1 MTELFEPV
9 DVYDHRVADADGS
22 LLATYNAAG
31 VLTAGDLQIA
41 RRIATICD
49 EPEEDVVLALALTVR
64 AVRDGSVCLD
74 LDRAAEVAPG
84 LPWPEPGAWRE
95 KVAGSCVVS
104 QGAVAVDEGLV
115 YLDRYHRLELAVCAD
130 LSARERRAAP
140 VVDDT
145 VLETALDRAFPRAA
159 APGARDYTE
168 QRRAAERAARSW
180 TTVLT
185 GGPGT
190 GKTTTVAGLICVLA
204 DQARDG
210 RRLSVALAAPTGKA
224 AARLQES
231 VLEEATDAR
240 FSDDDRR
247 RLQHMDA
254 VTLHRL
260 LGWRPDNATRFRH
273 DRGNRLKYD
282 LVVVD
287 ESSMVE
293 LTLMARLLEAT
304 RADCRLVLVGD
315 PHQLTSVGA
324 GAVLGDL
331 VRGYQGRAAS
341 RASPAPPVVTLETSH
356 RFGDEIGALARAVR
370 EDRLDEVLERLRS
383 GVPAIEFVEDPD
395 PEPLLREL
403 VLTSAREVRAAAER
417 GDADEALRAL
427 DRHRLLCA
435 HREGPHGVSHW
446 NRAAEAWLA
455 EESGS
460 DHWPLWYAGRPLIVT
475 SNDYAVGVYNGETGV
490 VVRRPD
496 GALRAR
502 ISGSEGIRDLATT
515 RLVDVDTMHALT
527 IHKSQGS
534 QVDEVTVLLPPA
546 DSRLLSRELFY
557 TAITRARR
565 VVRVIGSEQTV
576 REAVRRRARRA
587 SGLAARLAHEA
598 EGEAASR

>member
-1 MTELFEPV
+1 VTELFEPV
-9 DVYDHRVADADGS
+9 DAFDHRVAVDDGS
-22 LLATYNAAG
+22 VLATYNLAG

-41 RRIATICD
+41 RRIASICGESD
-49 EPEEDVVLALALTVR
+49 PDVELALALTVR
-64 AVRDGSVCLD
+64 AVRDGSVCID
-74 LDRAAEVAPG
+74 LDHIPEIAPD
-84 LPWPEPGAWRE
+84 LPWPDAATWRSTVE
-95 KVAGSCVVS
+95 SSRVVAE
-104 QGAVAVDEGLV
+104 GAVVLDEGLV

-130 LSARERRAAP
+130 LRERASRTPPTVDSSVLAA
-140 VVDDT
+140 
-145 VLETALDRAFPRAA
+145 ALDRAFPPAGSA
-159 APGARDYTE
+159 GAGTRDYTE
-168 QRRAAERAARSW
+168 QRRAAEQAAGSW

-204 DQARDG
+204 DQVGDG

-231 VLEEATDAR
+231 VLEEARDER

-247 RLQHMDA
+247 RLEDMDA

-282 LVVVD
+282 LIVVD

-293 LTLMARLLEAT
+293 LTMMARLLEAT
-304 RADCRLVLVGD
+304 RPDCRLVLVGD

-331 VRGYQGRAAS
+331 VRGYEERTPS
-341 RASPAPPVVTLETSH
+341 PVVTLETSH

-370 EDRLDEVLERLRS
+370 EDRVDEVLERLRS
-383 GVPAIEFVEDPD
+383 GVPAIEFVEDDD
-395 PEPLLREL
+395 PEALLRDL
-403 VLTSAREVRAAAER
+403 VLTAARDVRAAAER
-417 GDADEALRAL
+417 GDTNSALHAL

-435 HREGPHGVSHW
+435 HREGPYGVTHW

-490 VVRRPD
+490 VVRRED

-502 ISGSEGIRDLATT
+502 ISGSNGVRDLATT

-534 QVDEVTVLLPPA
+534 QVDEVTVLLPPP

-557 TAITRARR
+557 TAITRARS
-565 VVRVIGSEQTV
+565 VVRVVGSEETV
-576 REAVRRRARRA
+576 RRAVGRRVQRA
-587 SGLAARLAHEA
+587 SGLAARLAHGA
-598 EGEAASR
+598 EIRPGSP

>member
-1 MTELFEPV
+1 VTELFEPA
-9 DVYDHRVADADGS
+9 DVFDHRVAADDGT
-22 LLATYNAAG
+22 LLAAYNAAG
-31 VLTAGDLQIA
+31 LLTAGDLQIA
-41 RRIATICD
+41 RRIAAICS
-49 EPEEDVVLALALTVR
+49 EGDVEAVLALALTVR

-74 LDRAAEVAPG
+74 LDRARELAPE
-84 LPWPEPGAWRE
+84 LTWPEPEPWRRA
-95 KVAGSCVVS
+95 VAGSRLVS
-104 QGAVAVDEGLV
+104 EGAVVVDEGLV

-130 LSARERRAAP
+130 LGERARRRP
-140 VVDDT
+140 PEVDEEALDR
-145 VLETALDRAFPRAA
+145 ALDRAFPPADAGR
-159 APGARDYTE
+159 PGADRLDYSE
-168 QRRAAERAARSW
+168 QRRAAAQAARSW

-190 GKTTTVAGLICVLA
+190 GKTTTVAGLVCVLA
-204 DQARDG
+204 EVQRG

-231 VLEEATDAR
+231 VLEEARDAR

-247 RLQHMDA
+247 RLRDMDA

-287 ESSMVE
+287 ESSMIE

-304 RADCRLVLVGD
+304 RPDSRLVLVGD

-331 VRGYQGRAAS
+331 VRGYRDRAPS
-341 RASPAPPVVTLETSH
+341 PVVTLETSH

-370 EDRLDEVLERLRS
+370 EEREDEVLDRLRA
-383 GVPAIEFVEDPD
+383 GVPGIEYVEDPQ
-395 PEPLLREL
+395 PEDLLRGL
-403 VLTSAREVRAAAER
+403 VLESARAVRAAAER
-417 GDADEALRAL
+417 GDAEAALEAL

-435 HREGPHGVSHW
+435 HRDGPFGVSHW

-455 EESGS
+455 EEAGS
-460 DHWPLWYAGRPLIVT
+460 DHWPLWYPGRPLIVT

-490 VVRRPD
+490 VVRRAD

-502 ISGSEGIRDLATT
+502 ISGSEGVRDLATT
-515 RLVDVDTMHALT
+515 RLVDVETMHALT
-527 IHKSQGS
+527 IHRSQGS
-534 QVDEVTVLLPPA
+534 QVDEVTVLLPPP

-565 VVRVIGSEQTV
+565 VVRVVGSEETV
-576 REAVRRRARRA
+576 REAVRRRAQRA
-587 SGLAARLAHEA
+587 SGLAARLAHDGGA
-598 EGEAASR
+598 ET

>member
-9 DVYDHRVADADGS
+9 DLYDHRVAEADGS
-22 LLATYNAAG
+22 VLAAFNAAG

-41 RRIATICD
+41 RRIAAICGET
-49 EPEEDVVLALALTVR
+49 EPDTVLGLALAVR

-74 LDRAAEVAPG
+74 LDRVHETATG
-84 LPWPEPGAWRE
+84 LPWPDPGPWRE
-95 KVAGSCVVS
+95 VLAASRLAAE
-104 QGAVAVDEGLV
+104 GAVVVDEGLV

-130 LSARERRAAP
+130 LGDRGQRPAP
-140 VVDDT
+140 TVDEPA
-145 VLETALDRAFPRAA
+145 LAMALDRAFPVSGTA
-159 APGARDYTE
+159 GAGDRDYSE

-204 DQARDG
+204 DQVPAG

-231 VLEEATDAR
+231 VLEEARDAR

-247 RLQHMDA
+247 RLRDMDA

-273 DRGNRLKYD
+273 DRSNRLKYD

-293 LTLMARLLEAT
+293 LTMMARLLEAT
-304 RADCRLVLVGD
+304 RPDSRLVLVGD

-331 VRGYQGRAAS
+331 VRGYDGS
-341 RASPAPPVVTLETSH
+341 LLPSGSPVVTLETSH

-370 EDRLDEVLERLRS
+370 LGDADEVLDRLRS
-383 GVPAIEFVEDPD
+383 GSPAISFVEDAA

-417 GDADEALRAL
+417 GDADAALAAL

-435 HREGPHGVSHW
+435 HRDGPYGVHRW
-446 NRAAEAWLA
+446 NLATEAWLA
-455 EESGS
+455 EEVGS

-475 SNDYAVGVYNGETGV
+475 ANDYAVGVYNGETGV
-490 VVRRPD
+490 VCRRAD

-502 ISGSEGIRDLATT
+502 IAGSDGVHDLATT

-527 IHKSQGS
+527 IHRSQGS
-534 QVDEVTVLLPPA
+534 QVDQVTVLLPQP
-546 DSRLLSRELFY
+546 DSRLLSRELLY
-557 TAITRARR
+557 TAITRARQ
-565 VVRVIGSEQTV
+565 VVRVVGSEETV
-576 REAVRRRARRA
+576 REAVRRRAQRA
-587 SGLAARLAHEA
+587 SGLAARLARRP
-598 EGEAASR
+598 G

>member
-9 DVYDHRVADADGS
+9 DLFDHRVAEADGS
-22 LLATYNAAG
+22 VLASYNEAG

-41 RRIATICD
+41 RRIAAICGESD
-49 EPEEDVVLALALTVR
+49 PDVLLALALTVR

-74 LDRAAEVAPG
+74 LDHVADLALDLPRPEAEAWRAAVA
-84 LPWPEPGAWRE
+84 ASRV
-95 KVAGSCVVS
+95 VAE
-104 QGAVAVDEGLV
+104 GAVVVDEGLV

-130 LSARERRAAP
+130 LGDRARRTPPSVDEPALAA
-140 VVDDT
+140 
-145 VLETALDRAFPRAA
+145 ALDRAFPATGT
-159 APGARDYTE
+159 PGAGIRDYAE

-204 DQARDG
+204 DQAREG

-231 VLEEATDAR
+231 VLEEARDAR

-247 RLQHMDA
+247 RLQDMDA

-282 LVVVD
+282 LIVVD

-293 LTLMARLLEAT
+293 LTMMARLLEAT
-304 RADCRLVLVGD
+304 RPDCRLVLVGD

-331 VRGYQGRAAS
+331 VRGYERRTPS
-341 RASPAPPVVTLETSH
+341 PVVTLETSH

-370 EDRLDEVLERLRS
+370 EDRVDEVLERLRS
-383 GVPAIEFVEDPD
+383 GVPGIEFVEDPA
-395 PEPLLREL
+395 PEGLLRDL
-403 VLTSAREVRAAAER
+403 VLTSAREVLAAAER
-417 GDADEALRAL
+417 GDTDAALHAL

-435 HREGPHGVSHW
+435 HREGPYGVTHW

-460 DHWPLWYAGRPLIVT
+460 DHWPSWYAGRPLIVT

-490 VVRRPD
+490 VVRRDD

-502 ISGSEGIRDLATT
+502 ISGSDGVRDLSTT

-534 QVDEVTVLLPPA
+534 QVDEVTVLLPPP

-557 TAITRARR
+557 TAITRARA
-565 VVRVIGSEQTV
+565 VVRVVGSEETV
-576 REAVRRRARRA
+576 REAVRRRVQRA
-587 SGLAARLAHEA
+587 SGLAARLAHGSETA
-598 EGEAASR
+598 P

>member
-1 MTELFEPV
+1 M
-9 DVYDHRVADADGS
+9 
-22 LLATYNAAG
+22 
-31 VLTAGDLQIA
+31 
-41 RRIATICD
+41 
-49 EPEEDVVLALALTVR
+49 
-64 AVRDGSVCLD
+64 
-74 LDRAAEVAPG
+74 
-84 LPWPEPGAWRE
+84 
-95 KVAGSCVVS
+95 
-104 QGAVAVDEGLV
+104 
-115 YLDRYHRLELAVCAD
+115 
-130 LSARERRAAP
+130 
-140 VVDDT
+140 
-145 VLETALDRAFPRAA
+145 
-159 APGARDYTE
+159 
-168 QRRAAERAARSW
+168 
-180 TTVLT
+180 LT

-204 DQARDG
+204 DQAGEG

-231 VLEEATDAR
+231 VLDEAKDAR

-247 RLQHMDA
+247 RLRDMDA

-282 LVVVD
+282 LIVVD

-293 LTLMARLLEAT
+293 LTMMARLLEAT

-331 VRGYQGRAAS
+331 VRGYESQS
-341 RASPAPPVVTLETSH
+341 RSPVVTLETSH

-370 EDRLDEVLERLRS
+370 EERVDEVLERLRS
-383 GVPAIEFVEDPD
+383 GVPAIEFVEEGDH
-395 PEPLLREL
+395 EALLRDL
-403 VLTSAREVRAAAER
+403 VLASARDVRAAAER
-417 GDADEALRAL
+417 GDTEAAIQAL

-435 HREGPHGVSHW
+435 HREGPFGVTHW
-446 NRAAEAWLA
+446 NLAAEAWLA
-455 EESGS
+455 EEAGS

-490 VVRRPD
+490 VVRRGD
-496 GALRAR
+496 GALRAK
-502 ISGSEGIRDLATT
+502 ISGSDGVRDLATT

-557 TAITRARR
+557 TAITRARQ
-565 VVRVIGSEQTV
+565 VVRVIGSEETV
-576 REAVRRRARRA
+576 REAVRRRVQRA
-587 SGLAARLAHEA
+587 SGLAARLAHES
-598 EGEAASR
+598 GNHPGRS

>member
-1 MTELFEPV
+1 VTELFEAV
-9 DVYDHRVADADGS
+9 DVFDHRMAAADGS
-22 LLATYNAAG
+22 VLAAYNEAG

-41 RRIATICD
+41 RRIAAICD
-49 EPEEDVVLALALTVR
+49 EPDPEVVLALALTVR

-74 LDRAAEVAPG
+74 LDRVHEIAPE
-84 LPWPEPGAWRE
+84 LSWPEAKPWRE
-95 KVAGSCVVS
+95 RVVGSRVVAE
-104 QGAVAVDEGLV
+104 GAVVVDEGLV

-130 LSARERRAAP
+130 LGERSRRTAPTVDESALVA
-140 VVDDT
+140 
-145 VLETALDRAFPRAA
+145 ALDRAFPPAG
-159 APGARDYTE
+159 APGAGARDYAE
-168 QRRAAERAARSW
+168 QRGAAERAARSW

-204 DQARDG
+204 DQVRDG

-231 VLEEATDAR
+231 VLEEAKDGR

-247 RLQHMDA
+247 RLQDMDA

-282 LVVVD
+282 LIVVD

-293 LTLMARLLEAT
+293 LTMMARLLEAT

-331 VRGYQGRAAS
+331 VRGYEYR
-341 RASPAPPVVTLETSH
+341 SPSPVATLETSH

-370 EDRLDEVLERLRS
+370 EDQVDEVLQRLRS
-383 GVPAIEFVEDPD
+383 GVPAIEFMEDGE
-395 PEPLLREL
+395 PEALLRDL
-403 VLTSAREVRAAAER
+403 VLTSAREVRTAAEH
-417 GDADEALRAL
+417 GDTEAALQAL

-435 HREGPHGVSHW
+435 HREGPYGVTHW

-455 EESGS
+455 EELGS

-490 VVRRPD
+490 VVRRGD
-496 GALRAR
+496 GVLRAR
-502 ISGSEGIRDLATT
+502 ISGSDGVRDLATT

-534 QVDEVTVLLPPA
+534 QVDEVTVLLPPP

-557 TAITRARR
+557 TAITRARQ
-565 VVRVIGSEQTV
+565 VVRVVGSEETV
-576 REAVRRRARRA
+576 RAAVRRRAQRA

-598 EGEAASR
+598 STAPEQS

>member
-331 VRGYQGRAAS
+331 VRGYQRRAAS
-341 RASPAPPVVTLETSH
+341 RASPASPVVTLETSH

-417 GDADEALRAL
+417 GDADEALRARGRGL
-427 DRHRLLCA
+427 ARR
-435 HREGPHGVSHW
+435 GVGERPLAALVR
-446 NRAAEAWLA
+446 RAAADRDQQRLCGRRLQRRDRGRRTPPRRCA
-455 EESGS
+455 ARTHLRLRRHPRPG
-460 DHWPLWYAGRPLIVT
+460 DHTTRRRRHHA
-475 SNDYAVGVYNGETGV
+475 
-490 VVRRPD
+490 RPD
-496 GALRAR
+496 HPQVPGQPGGRGHRA
-502 ISGSEGIRDLATT
+502 
-515 RLVDVDTMHALT
+515 
-527 IHKSQGS
+527 
-534 QVDEVTVLLPPA
+534 
-546 DSRLLSRELFY
+546 
-557 TAITRARR
+557 
-565 VVRVIGSEQTV
+565 
-576 REAVRRRARRA
+576 A
-587 SGLAARLAHEA
+587 SPGRLAAAVARALLHRDHEGA
-598 EGEAASR
+598 TGRAGDRVGADGA

>member
-1 MTELFEPV
+1 VTELFEPV
-9 DVYDHRVADADGS
+9 DVYDHRVARDDRS
-22 LLATYNAAG
+22 VLAAYNEAG
-31 VLTAGDLQIA
+31 VLTAGDVQIA
-41 RRIATICD
+41 RRIAAIC
-49 EPEEDVVLALALTVR
+49 EETDPDAVLALALTVR

-74 LDRAAEVAPG
+74 LDHVPEIAPDLPRPDASTWRSALESSQVVAA
-84 LPWPEPGAWRE
+84 GA
-95 KVAGSCVVS
+95 
-104 QGAVAVDEGLV
+104 AVLDEGLV

-130 LSARERRAAP
+130 LGDRARRP
-140 VVDDT
+140 PPTVDESLL
-145 VLETALDRAFPRAA
+145 VAALDRAFPRLGSAA
-159 APGARDYTE
+159 AGSRDYTE
-168 QRRAAERAARSW
+168 QRRAAEQAVRAW

-204 DQARDG
+204 DQAKDG

-231 VLEEATDAR
+231 VLEEARDAR
-240 FSDDDRR
+240 FSDDDRGQ
-247 RLQHMDA
+247 LEDMDA

-282 LVVVD
+282 LIVVD

-293 LTLMARLLEAT
+293 LTMMARLLEAT
-304 RADCRLVLVGD
+304 RPDCRLVLVGD

-331 VRGYQGRAAS
+331 VRGYEERIPS
-341 RASPAPPVVTLETSH
+341 PVVTLETSH

-370 EDRLDEVLERLRS
+370 EDRADEVLERLRS
-383 GVPAIEFVEDPD
+383 GVPGIEFVEG
-395 PEPLLREL
+395 PEHERLLRDL
-403 VLTSAREVRAAAER
+403 VLRSAREVRAAAER
-417 GDADEALRAL
+417 GDTDAALQAL

-435 HREGPHGVSHW
+435 HRDGPYGVNHW

-460 DHWPLWYAGRPLIVT
+460 DHWPTWYAGRPLIVT

-490 VVRRPD
+490 VVRRDD

-502 ISGSEGIRDLATT
+502 ISGSDGVRDLATT
-515 RLVDVDTMHALT
+515 RLVDIDTMHALT

-534 QVDEVTVLLPPA
+534 QVDEVTVLLPPP

-557 TAITRARR
+557 TAITRARQGVR
-565 VVRVIGSEQTV
+565 VVGSEETV
-576 REAVRRRARRA
+576 RAAVRRRVQRA
-587 SGLAARLAHEA
+587 SGLAARLGHEPGN
-598 EGEAASR
+598 ETSSS

>member
-9 DVYDHRVADADGS
+9 DLYDHRVADADGS
-22 LLATYNAAG
+22 LLAAYNEAG

-41 RRIATICD
+41 RRIARIC
-49 EPEEDVVLALALTVR
+49 EESELDVVLALALTVR

-74 LDRAAEVAPG
+74 LEHVAEIAPE
-84 LPWPEPGAWRE
+84 LTWPQPGPWRE
-95 KVAGSCVVS
+95 TVAASRVADAGAIVVD
-104 QGAVAVDEGLV
+104 GGLV
-115 YLDRYHRLELAVCAD
+115 YLDRYRRLELAVCAD
-130 LSARERRAAP
+130 LGGRAGRTAP
-140 VVDDT
+140 AVDEAAL
-145 VLETALDRAFPRAA
+145 VAALDRAFPPAG
-159 APGARDYTE
+159 APGAGERDYAE
-168 QRRAAERAARSW
+168 QRRAAEQAARSW

-231 VLEEATDAR
+231 VLEEARDAR

-247 RLQHMDA
+247 RLQDMDA

-282 LVVVD
+282 LIVVD

-293 LTLMARLLEAT
+293 LTMMARLLEAT
-304 RADCRLVLVGD
+304 RSDCRLVLVGD

-331 VRGYQGRAAS
+331 VRGYETR
-341 RASPAPPVVTLETSH
+341 SPSPVVTLQTSH

-370 EDRLDEVLERLRS
+370 EDHVDEVLERLRS
-383 GVPAIEFVEDPD
+383 GVPAIEFVEDPE
-395 PEPLLREL
+395 PEALLRDL
-403 VLTSAREVRAAAER
+403 VLTSAREVRAAAEV
-417 GDADEALRAL
+417 DDTEAALQAL

-435 HREGPHGVSHW
+435 HREGPYGVAHW

-490 VVRRPD
+490 VVRRGD
-496 GALRAR
+496 GTLRAKV
-502 ISGSEGIRDLATT
+502 SGSDGVRDLATT
-515 RLVDVDTMHALT
+515 RLVDVDTMHALS

-565 VVRVIGSEQTV
+565 LVRVVGSEETV
-576 REAVRRRARRA
+576 RAAVRRRVQRA

-598 EGEAASR
+598 GNSPGGS

>member
-9 DVYDHRVADADGS
+9 DLYDHRVAEADGS
-22 LLATYNAAG
+22 VLAAYNEAG

-41 RRIATICD
+41 RRIATICGETD
-49 EPEEDVVLALALTVR
+49 ADVLLALALVVR

-74 LDRAAEVAPG
+74 LERVAELAPG
-84 LPWPEPGAWRE
+84 PTPPEPGRWRE
-95 KVAGSCVVS
+95 TVASSRVVAE
-104 QGAVAVDEGLV
+104 GALVVDEGLV

-130 LSARERRAAP
+130 LGERARREAP
-140 VVDDT
+140 VVDESA
-145 VLETALDRAFPRAA
+145 LSSALDRAFPPTHAD
-159 APGARDYTE
+159 GERDYTE
-168 QRRAAERAARSW
+168 QRRAAEQAARSW

-204 DQARDG
+204 DQVRDG

-231 VLEEATDAR
+231 VLEEARDAR

-247 RLQHMDA
+247 RLEDMDA

-273 DRGNRLKYD
+273 DRRNRLKYD
-282 LVVVD
+282 LIVVD

-293 LTLMARLLEAT
+293 LTMMARLLEAT

-331 VRGYQGRAAS
+331 VRGYRERTPS
-341 RASPAPPVVTLETSH
+341 PVVTLETSH
-356 RFGDEIGALARAVR
+356 RFGDEIGALARAIR
-370 EDRLDEVLERLRS
+370 EDHVDEVLERLRA
-383 GVPAIEFVEDPD
+383 GVPAIEFVEDPE
-395 PEPLLREL
+395 PEALLRDL
-403 VLTSAREVRAAAER
+403 VLASAREVRAAAER
-417 GDADEALRAL
+417 GDADAALQAL

-435 HREGPHGVSHW
+435 HREGPYGVTHW

-455 EESGS
+455 EEAGS

-490 VVRRPD
+490 VVRRDD

-502 ISGSEGIRDLATT
+502 ITGSDGVRDLATT

-534 QVDEVTVLLPPA
+534 QVDEVTVLLPPG

-557 TAITRARR
+557 TAITRARQ
-565 VVRVIGSEQTV
+565 VVRVVGSEETV
-576 REAVRRRARRA
+576 RAAVRRRVQRA
-587 SGLAARLAHEA
+587 SGLAARLAHESGD
-598 EGEAASR
+598 ET

>member
-9 DVYDHRVADADGS
+9 DVYDHRVAEADGS
-22 LLATYNAAG
+22 VLAAFNQAG
-31 VLTAGDLQIA
+31 LLTAGDLQIA
-41 RRIATICD
+41 RRIATICA
-49 EPEEDVVLALALTVR
+49 EPDHDVVLALALAVR

-74 LDRAAEVAPG
+74 LDLVSELAPG
-84 LPWPEPGAWRE
+84 LPWPAPVRWRQALAASRVVAEGA
-95 KVAGSCVVS
+95 
-104 QGAVAVDEGLV
+104 AVLDDGLV

-130 LSARERRAAP
+130 LGERARRTPP
-140 VVDDT
+140 VVDEHA
-145 VLETALDRAFPRAA
+145 LGTALDRAFPPTGASGA
-159 APGARDYTE
+159 GARDYTE
-168 QRRAAERAARSW
+168 QRRAAELAARSW

-204 DQARDG
+204 DQVRGG

-231 VLEEATDAR
+231 VLEEARDAR

-247 RLQHMDA
+247 RLQDMDA

-260 LGWRPDNATRFRH
+260 LGWRPDTATRFRH
-273 DRGNRLKYD
+273 DRDNHLKYD
-282 LVVVD
+282 LIVVD

-293 LTLMARLLEAT
+293 LAMMARLLEAT

-331 VRGYQGRAAS
+331 VRGYEERTPS
-341 RASPAPPVVTLETSH
+341 PVVTLETSH

-370 EDRLDEVLERLRS
+370 ENHIDEVLARLRS
-383 GVPAIEFVEDPD
+383 GVPAIEFVEDAEPD
-395 PEPLLREL
+395 VLLREL
-403 VLTSAREVRAAAER
+403 VLTSAREVRAAAELADT
-417 GDADEALRAL
+417 DAALAAL

-435 HREGPHGVSHW
+435 HREGPYGVTHW
-446 NRAAEAWLA
+446 NRATEAWLA

-460 DHWPLWYAGRPLIVT
+460 DHWPVWYAGRPLIVT

-490 VVRRPD
+490 VVRRED

-502 ISGSEGIRDLATT
+502 ISGSDGVRDLATT

-527 IHKSQGS
+527 VHKSQGS
-534 QVDEVTVLLPPA
+534 QVDEVTVLLPPP

-565 VVRVIGSEQTV
+565 VVRVLGTEQTV
-576 REAVRRRARRA
+576 REAVRRRVQRA

-598 EGEAASR
+598 RNET

>member
-1 MTELFEPV
+1 VTELFEPV
-9 DVYDHRVADADGS
+9 DVYDHRVAEADGS
-22 LLATYNAAG
+22 ALAAYNEAG
-31 VLTAGDLQIA
+31 LLTAGDLQIA

-49 EPEEDVVLALALTVR
+49 ERDPDVVLALALTVR

-74 LDRAAEVAPG
+74 LDHAHEIAPD
-84 LPWPEPGAWRE
+84 LPWPEPGPWRD
-95 KVAGSCVVS
+95 
-104 QGAVAVDEGLV
+104 AVAASRVVAESAVMVDEGLV

-130 LSARERRAAP
+130 LGERARRTAPIVDEPALSA
-140 VVDDT
+140 
-145 VLETALDRAFPRAA
+145 ALDRAFPPAG
-159 APGARDYTE
+159 APGAGQRDYTE
-168 QRRAAERAARSW
+168 QRGAAEQAARSW

-204 DQARDG
+204 DQAGEG

-231 VLEEATDAR
+231 VLDEAKDAR

-247 RLQHMDA
+247 RLRDMDA

-282 LVVVD
+282 LIVVD

-293 LTLMARLLEAT
+293 LTMMARLLEAT

-331 VRGYQGRAAS
+331 VRGYESQS
-341 RASPAPPVVTLETSH
+341 RSPVVTLETSH

-370 EDRLDEVLERLRS
+370 EERVDEVLERLRS
-383 GVPAIEFVEDPD
+383 GVPAIEFVEEGDH
-395 PEPLLREL
+395 EALLRDL
-403 VLTSAREVRAAAER
+403 VLASARDVRAAAER
-417 GDADEALRAL
+417 GDTEAAIQAL

-435 HREGPHGVSHW
+435 HREGPFGVTHW
-446 NRAAEAWLA
+446 NLAAEAWLA
-455 EESGS
+455 EEAGS

-490 VVRRPD
+490 VVRRGD
-496 GALRAR
+496 GALRAK
-502 ISGSEGIRDLATT
+502 ISGSDGVRDLATT

-557 TAITRARR
+557 TAITRARQ
-565 VVRVIGSEQTV
+565 VVRVIGSEETV
-576 REAVRRRARRA
+576 REAVRRRVQRA
-587 SGLAARLAHEA
+587 SGLAARLAHES
-598 EGEAASR
+598 GNHPGRS

>member
-1 MTELFEPV
+1 MTELFEPT
-9 DVYDHRVADADGS
+9 DLYDHRVAAADGS
-22 LLATYNAAG
+22 VLATYNEAG

-41 RRIATICD
+41 RRIATICGET
-49 EPEEDVVLALALTVR
+49 EPSVMLALALTVR

-74 LDRAAEVAPG
+74 LDRVHEIAPE
-84 LPWPEPGAWRE
+84 LPWPSPGPWRDD
-95 KVAGSCVVS
+95 VAGSRVVAE
-104 QGAVAVDEGLV
+104 GAVVLDEGLV

-130 LSARERRAAP
+130 LGVRGSRPVP
-140 VVDDT
+140 VVDEPA
-145 VLETALDRAFPRAA
+145 LLAALDRAFPAA
-159 APGARDYTE
+159 GAPGAGDRDYAE
-168 QRRAAERAARSW
+168 QRRAAEQAARSW

-204 DQARDG
+204 DQAGHG

-231 VLEEATDAR
+231 VLEEAKDAR

-247 RLQHMDA
+247 RLQDMDA

-273 DRGNRLKYD
+273 DRTNRLKYD
-282 LVVVD
+282 LIVVD

-293 LTLMARLLEAT
+293 LTMMARLLEAT
-304 RADCRLVLVGD
+304 RADSRLVLVGD

-331 VRGYQGRAAS
+331 VRGYEGRTPS
-341 RASPAPPVVTLETSH
+341 PVVTLETSH

-370 EDRLDEVLERLRS
+370 EDRVEEVLERLRS
-383 GVPAIEFVEDPD
+383 GVPGIEFVEDAE
-395 PEPLLREL
+395 PEALLRDL
-403 VLTSAREVRAAAER
+403 VLTAARDVRAAAEQ
-417 GDADEALRAL
+417 GDTEAALRAL

-435 HREGPHGVSHW
+435 HRDGPYGVTHW

-455 EESGS
+455 EDADT
-460 DHWPLWYAGRPLIVT
+460 DHWPVWYAGRPLIVT

-490 VVRRPD
+490 VVRRGD

-502 ISGSEGIRDLATT
+502 ISGSDGVRDLATT

-534 QVDEVTVLLPPA
+534 QVDEVTVLLPPP

-565 VVRVIGSEQTV
+565 LVRVVGSEDTV
-576 REAVRRRARRA
+576 REAVRRRVQRA

-598 EGEAASR
+598 EREDQLP